1 MTMFEPHEYEAH
13 ASQWRSYSRWS
24 ITIILVVLSAAVLAM
39 WASSC
44 DQDITRI
51 QSIQRQAAPAVVLDS
66 PAGIGQPPAVIV
78 TQPDNSLTNM
88 LLLHSIMNSGPDTVV
103 HEHYH
108 AAPATQVVRG
118 APVTAPALTGAPSQ
132 SAASRVQFSAP
143 VRANTPSA
151 ASRVTFSSPPVRS
164 SPSSAS
170 RVSFSGGKR

>member
-1 MTMFEPHEYEAH
+1 MLEPHEYEMH
-13 ASQWRSYSRWS
+13 RQSFRTYTRWS
-24 ITIILVVLSAAVLAM
+24 LGIMGVVLTAAVLAM
-39 WASSC
+39 WATSC

-51 QSIQRQAAPAVVLDS
+51 QRQAAPVVVLDS

-108 AAPATQVVRG
+108 APAAAPITVR
-118 APVTAPALTGAPSQ
+118 APPPSMP

-143 VRANTPSA
+143 VSARPSA
-151 ASRVTFSSPPVRS
+151 ASRVTFSSPPARS
-164 SPSSAS
+164 SPSSSS